1 MNDAKA
7 NAAIAEINK
16 ELRMIDTIFD
26 EGDLNEETF
35 KTLIRLYANGVIL
48 RAQFQAAKTTG
59 EMK

>member
-26 EGDLNEETF
+26 EGDLNEEMF

>member
-1 MNDAKA
+1 MNHND
-7 NAAIAEINK
+7 AIAEINK

-26 EGDLNEETF
+26 EGDLNEEMF

>member
-7 NAAIAEINK
+7 NAAIAEINEK
-16 ELRMIDTIFD
+16 LELIDSIFD
-26 EGDLNEETF
+26 EGDLNEEAF
-35 KTLIRLYANGVIL
+35 KTLSKVYANGVIL

>member
-26 EGDLNEETF
+26 GGDLNEEMF
-35 KTLIRLYANGVIL
+35 KALIRVYANGVIL